1 MHMCIVRKAQVAS
14 NHVQAWAWPPQFHDL
29 SCAHGMDARSTH
41 GGRAMGRACVHGK
54 GVHKGGGSAA
64 ALVAGGHPPQP
75 PRTRQ
80 RGFGAKKPPKTE
92 GHRPTAEKEA
102 SKDTSHMRHAGGHP
116 PHPPTT
122 RQRGTETDRGESN
135 RESEQHS
142 SARRRNAQRKTEKG
156 EGKNTKEMTE
166 TQRQTRTPRRRNR
179 EGQRQTAE
187 EETERLRNTRVTR

>member
-1 MHMCIVRKAQVAS
+1 MCIVHKAHVAS

-64 ALVAGGHPPQP
+64 ALVAGGHPPHP

-116 PHPPTT
+116 
-122 RQRGTETDRGESN
+122 
-135 RESEQHS
+135 
-142 SARRRNAQRKTEKG
+142 
-156 EGKNTKEMTE
+156 
-166 TQRQTRTPRRRNR
+166 RTPRRQDR

-187 EETERLRNTRVTR
+187 RETERVSNTRVHAEETHNERQKREKERIQKK